1 MARCMHS
8 YYPTTHTH
16 PLCSNQR
23 MYWAVSAQLFCISQ
37 FMLKIIFILYAQS
50 NNNFGFCSNSMLHRN
65 MCTFM
70 NVVFLAVVVAVVDCW
85 LLVCARVYKYNI
97 IILEKYKCYL
107 AKIMFYYDYYCE
119 ILVGWHRML
128 MKRAERMGTAENTE
142 SMRMNFHSFRTW
154 MNVGYCS
161 DAEQCLCISTPS
173 WKVSNILAIRS
184 MCGLWSGVCVWG
196 RHCRVEKSFFFIFKR
211 YRLWWYHV
219 RKWKWR
225 MKQYKPALNGV
236 CFCSNIA

>member
-128 MKRAERMGTAENTE
+128 MKRAKRMGTAENTE

-173 WKVSNILAIRS
+173 WKVRTSWRFVLCVDCEVEYVYEVDIVESKNPFFLYSKGTACDDITYESESGEWNNIN
-184 MCGLWSGVCVWG
+184 
-196 RHCRVEKSFFFIFKR
+196 
-211 YRLWWYHV
+211 
-219 RKWKWR
+219 
-225 MKQYKPALNGV
+225 PP
-236 CFCSNIA
+236 